1 MYDSN
6 IQKKINADTVILFF
20 TLIFT
25 LMVIL
30 ASHFNNRNYYW
41 WAGLSFIPM
50 LGFSIKRLNYSR
62 IKSVEAPEY
71 HTSHKIS
78 SSTSFRGSST
88 SSAAYGF
95 SENLVIIVLAILYSP
110 FAIIDLGVQISKL
123 TKSKMK
129 ENLRKATEKSKNIK

>member
-1 MYDSN
+1 M
-6 IQKKINADTVILFF
+6 I
-20 TLIFT
+20 
-25 LMVIL
+25 IL
-30 ASHFNNRNYYW
+30 ASHFHNNNYYW

-62 IKSVEAPEY
+62 IKPVEAPAH
-71 HTSHKIS
+71 HTSHKIT
-78 SSTSFRGSST
+78 SSTSITGSSA

-95 SENLVIIVLAILYSP
+95 SENLFIIILAILYTP

-129 ENLRKATEKSKNIK
+129 ENLKEPADKSKKISR

>member
-25 LMVIL
+25 LMIIL
-30 ASHFNNRNYYW
+30 ASHFHNRNYYW
-41 WAGLSFIPM
+41 WAGLCFIPM
-50 LGFSIKRLNYSR
+50 LGFSTKRLNYSR
-62 IKSVEAPEY
+62 IKSVETPEY
-71 HTSHKIS
+71 HTSHEIT
-78 SSTSFRGSST
+78 SSTQITGSSA

-95 SENLVIIVLAILYSP
+95 SENLFIIVLASLYSP
-110 FAIIDLGVQISKL
+110 FAIIDLGIQVSKL

-129 ENLRKATEKSKNIK
+129 ENLKEATEKSTNIK